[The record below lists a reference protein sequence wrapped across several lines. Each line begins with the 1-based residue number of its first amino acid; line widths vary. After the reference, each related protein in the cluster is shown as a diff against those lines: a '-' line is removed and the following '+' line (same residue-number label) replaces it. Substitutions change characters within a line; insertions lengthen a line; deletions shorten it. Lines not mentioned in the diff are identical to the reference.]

1 MGEAAGRQ
9 RPAPGIAVD
18 QRRPEVLVVMSVPQF
33 PQRNGDV
40 IEPVT
45 ESAVVEIDDLDLA
58 APEQRVEER

>member
-1 MGEAAGRQ
+1 V
-9 RPAPGIAVD
+9 P
-18 QRRPEVLVVMSVPQF
+18 VVIPVPQF